1 MSDEQFPL
9 EDMKNRISDILLEP
23 EIRFCGLIDNTGEL
37 IVGDMKAG
45 IVPFENDA
53 RRKQMFQEL
62 AHRVANR
69 TGFDANLGRV
79 KYSSSRREKVVT
91 AVPVSI
97 SRRTRTGRPASRAST
112 LPPRAFITRITGPLA
127 RFRRR
132 ASAEISTRTSG
143 GSTGTGTPSSTTGT
157 GRFGSPFMT

>member
-1 MSDEQFPL
+1 MSDDQFPL

-79 KYSSSRREKVVT
+79 KYSSSRREKVVMM
-91 AVPVSI
+91 SI
-97 SRRTRTGRPASRAST
+97 PIGKYII
-112 LPPRAFITRITGPLA
+112 LVI
-127 RFRRR
+127 
-132 ASAEISTRTSG
+132 AE
-143 GSTGTGTPSSTTGT
+143 PSVNIDRLGWKIIDKLGHQWSEFLG
-157 GRFGSPFMT
+157 F